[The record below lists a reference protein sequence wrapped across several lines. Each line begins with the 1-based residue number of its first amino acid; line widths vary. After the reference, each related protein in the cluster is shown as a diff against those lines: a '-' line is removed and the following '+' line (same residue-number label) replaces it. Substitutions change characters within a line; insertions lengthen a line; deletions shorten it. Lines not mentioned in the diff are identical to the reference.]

1 MQKVPATID
10 LGAAGVRRGIK
21 YIYASRLF
29 KKSKGVRVAPHGAVE
44 EVERVV
50 AHAVPI
56 SPTMTKLASDQIFL
70 LPSPLW
76 QLSSNR
82 PKYFKNFFYPT
93 SQKRLLSGPSRAR
106 SFASFQLMRV
116 ASIRKVRMQAF
127 PVG

>member
-1 MQKVPATID
+1 MLVSICTWGDQAGWARTLLAYKDRGLSCVVLRLVSFYLVEGVVQKVPATID

-56 SPTMTKLASDQIFL
+56 CPTMA
-70 LPSPLW
+70 
-76 QLSSNR
+76 
-82 PKYFKNFFYPT
+82 
-93 SQKRLLSGPSRAR
+93 
-106 SFASFQLMRV
+106 
-116 ASIRKVRMQAF
+116 
-127 PVG
+127 